1 MSLGRCFLGI
11 SRLLFGPR
19 PSTLV
24 LLRHGEREDYM
35 AEKAGRGAAWI
46 SASARPWDPPLA
58 PNGRQ
63 QAQSAAT
70 RLRQADRP
78 GERPMRMGS
87 LTESAYEQWMRQ
99 WAVPGANSDWGGPP
113 SCGMPK
119 VQSRAERSVQGTPVR
134 HEELRPE
141 ALEGLQALLLTAAEL
156 KEAGWRRVDENY
168 ASYVPVRGKGY
179 RWGHFE
185 FQEEVIQR
193 CCAAVLRLL
202 ERHPQETLVF
212 VSHGGP
218 TQYCFKELSGQKYRG
233 SSGMC
238 AMSVLSRKGQEPWQV
253 LLANDASHAKVY
265 AHAWAAQRS
274 LQVHHGLAR
283 AKRAA
288 AELRQL
294 WRNSVDE
301 GMHTEPEK
309 QEDLRQLELEEREAE
324 VSAWWSR
331 KRLQDLQR
339 EVEDLE
345 EHRRAANR
353 RTGHRSEPVE
363 RRNLRACQVEAERV
377 AVQEENARV
386 ELVDNT
392 RHYMSRA
399 RRNRSHQGN

>member
-35 AEKAGRGAAWI
+35 AEKAGRGVAWI

-70 RLRQADRP
+70 RLRQVLTAAQLPPPSRIFTSPLVRAVETADWVAEEF
-78 GERPMRMGS
+78 GVDSLFVEEG

-99 WAVPGANSDWGGPP
+99 VLFPDAIEEEYVDLPEKGYQAMGGSGCQLRLGRAALLRHAKGTPHA
-113 SCGMPK
+113 

-233 SSGMC
+233 GSRTPRRGQGRECCTSDSGPLFMG
-238 AMSVLSRKGQEPWQV
+238 VR
-253 LLANDASHAKVY
+253 
-265 AHAWAAQRS
+265 
-274 LQVHHGLAR
+274 
-283 AKRAA
+283 
-288 AELRQL
+288 
-294 WRNSVDE
+294 
-301 GMHTEPEK
+301 
-309 QEDLRQLELEEREAE
+309 
-324 VSAWWSR
+324 
-331 KRLQDLQR
+331 
-339 EVEDLE
+339 
-345 EHRRAANR
+345 
-353 RTGHRSEPVE
+353 
-363 RRNLRACQVEAERV
+363 VEASMFFSSFTIFTCQPYEHAIDQHTIPKGWCQGLTCAYGEKTVGMLHLRS
-377 AVQEENARV
+377 
-386 ELVDNT
+386 
-392 RHYMSRA
+392 SRP
-399 RRNRSHQGN
+399 

>member
-70 RLRQADRP
+70 RLRQVLTAAQLPPPSRIFTSPLVRAVETADWVAEEF
-78 GERPMRMGS
+78 GVDSLFVEEG

-265 AHAWAAQRS
+265 AH
-274 LQVHHGLAR
+274 G
-283 AKRAA
+283 
-288 AELRQL
+288 
-294 WRNSVDE
+294 
-301 GMHTEPEK
+301 
-309 QEDLRQLELEEREAE
+309 EE
-324 VSAWWSR
+324 
-331 KRLQDLQR
+331 
-339 EVEDLE
+339 
-345 EHRRAANR
+345 
-353 RTGHRSEPVE
+353 T
-363 RRNLRACQVEAERV
+363 
-377 AVQEENARV
+377 
-386 ELVDNT
+386 T
-392 RHYMSRA
+392 I
-399 RRNRSHQGN
+399 